1 MDDSVSVA
9 LERGPYGM
17 ELFGAL
23 PPLGVG
29 AQTGLCVEGLL
40 LKPLYPF
47 PYRHLFFHYI
57 SRSRRRSSTL
67 FIRSKETQTGSSSRH
82 NQRER

>member
-9 LERGPYGM
+9 LERGPHGM

-29 AQTGLCVEGLL
+29 AQTGLGMEGLL

-47 PYRHLFFHYI
+47 PYRHPLTHCI
-57 SRSRRRSSTL
+57 SRRRRWPYTL
-67 FIRSKETQTGSSSRH
+67 LHLFNSHPKEYFSGPGR
-82 NQRER
+82 